1 MMIEIF
7 FQYIGVMFVGYSLG
21 KLVEYFV
28 KKSKKEGKK

>member
-1 MMIEIF
+1 MTFEII

-28 KKSKKEGKK
+28 KKSKKGDKK